1 MRFARQARIF
11 RGPLDPAPVAG
22 VLMLLVIFI
31 MLASLLYTPGVLI
44 QLPTGAD
51 LTVTDNPRVVVA
63 MDSRG
68 QCFFENRPVQDAELK
83 KALISALQ
91 NAGSQ
96 AKKMTLVLYADKAA
110 SNESVAHIEA
120 LAASAGIPY
129 VFPVSRPSAFSP
141 QQ

>member
-31 MLASLLYTPGVLI
+31 MMASLLYTPGVLI

-51 LTVTDNPRVVVA
+51 LMVTDNPRVVVA

-83 KALISALQ
+83 QALISALQ

-110 SNESVAHIEA
+110 SNESIAHIEA

-129 VFPVSRPSAFSP
+129 VFPVSRFSAFSP